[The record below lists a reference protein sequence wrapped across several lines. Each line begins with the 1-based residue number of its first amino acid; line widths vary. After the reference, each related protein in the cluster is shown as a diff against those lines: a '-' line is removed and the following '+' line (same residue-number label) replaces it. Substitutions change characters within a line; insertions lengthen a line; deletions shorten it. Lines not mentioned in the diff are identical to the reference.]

1 MKKMDQFLIL
11 RIEGHLDPHWS
22 DWFEGLEMIHLP
34 DGSTQI
40 SGPVADQTALYGLL
54 SRARDLGLTLLTV
67 SVEVDENH
75 NKQDIEEQAENG

>member
-1 MKKMDQFLIL
+1 MKKMATFLTL

-22 DWFEGLEMIHLP
+22 DWFAGLDMSHLP

-40 SGPVADQTALYGLL
+40 SGPVIDQTALYGLL

-67 SVEVDENH
+67 SVETDEDN
-75 NKQDIEEQAENG
+75 NKDAEEQVEND